1 MKVRIPVSQETKK
14 RMREE
19 VLKEVSGIEE
29 RAGVRAQLML
39 LYAIRDEFRFGT
51 KRMNRLFRAQ
61 ERLVPMYSKLISDG
75 KIEAWISEQLSKG
88 KIPDAEETLKKINE
102 LVETEMLKMLTDAL
116 KIRDELVA
124 NYFDGKAGD
133 YERRNK

>member
-39 LYAIRDEFRFGT
+39 LYAIRDEYRFGT

-61 ERLVPMYSKLISDG
+61 ERLVPMYSKLISDD

-88 KIPDAEETLKKINE
+88 KIPDAEETLKKLNE
-102 LVETEMLKMLTDAL
+102 LAENEMLNLLTKSL

-124 NYFDGKAGD
+124 NYFDGK
-133 YERRNK
+133 EKK